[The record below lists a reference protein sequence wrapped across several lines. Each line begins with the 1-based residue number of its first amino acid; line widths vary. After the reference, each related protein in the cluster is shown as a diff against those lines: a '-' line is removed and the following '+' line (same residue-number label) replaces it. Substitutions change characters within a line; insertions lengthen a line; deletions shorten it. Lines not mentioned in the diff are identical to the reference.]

1 MDNQT
6 TMIKRYILFAL
17 LALNANATM
26 VLDKGG
32 WTELSNQAQMGYVIA
47 WVDSNLYVVA
57 SEETE
62 RSYKQKIRDC
72 IQGMNTNDFIRI
84 IDMRYE
90 ELENYRKPPW
100 WQLEQGLEQVC
111 GIRR

>member
-1 MDNQT
+1 M
-6 TMIKRYILFAL
+6 MIKRCALLAL
-17 LALNANATM
+17 LALNANATII
-26 VLDKGG
+26 LDKGG
-32 WTELSNQAQMGYVIA
+32 WAELSNQAQMGYVIA
-47 WVDSNLYVVA
+47 VIDSHVFVVGDD
-57 SEETE
+57 ETE
-62 RSYKQKIRDC
+62 ESHKQQIRDC
-72 IQGMNTNDFIRI
+72 IQEMNTDDFIRI